1 MAGTGPAFHLIKEM
15 SWIATRSP
23 NRSPNG
29 CTSDEAAQE
38 SNGAVVRWLDRLG
51 YRADPSDVD
60 IIVSRYAQERDATR
74 ACLRLTS
81 T

>member
-1 MAGTGPAFHLIKEM
+1 VDRDQIPEP
-15 SWIATRSP
+15 IAERLH
-23 NRSPNG
+23 RRRG
-29 CTSDEAAQE
+29 AQE

-51 YRADPSDVD
+51 YRAEPSDVD